1 MTNEILFYVA
11 LAIAGAGWA
20 ALIVFPRR
28 PWANFWFAGVIVP
41 LILGVFY
48 TLVLLLSWN
57 ESPAGKVSGFLSLGG
72 LFGLFQNPGLLL
84 AGFID
89 LLVMPLIAG
98 AWMTRRAAQVKIPYV
113 YLFLSLIATL
123 AVPGTGV
130 VFFIIVASIGNR
142 MSSMATFEDV
152 PPVDCAPVPG
162 TARVSA
168 VAS

>member
-1 MTNEILFYVA
+1 MTTEVLFYVA

-28 PWANFWFAGVIVP
+28 PWSNFWFAGVIVP
-41 LILGVFY
+41 LILGIFY
-48 TLVLLLSWN
+48 TLVMLLSWN
-57 ESPAGKVSGFLSLGG
+57 ANPPGRITGFFSLGG

-84 AGFID
+84 AAWID

-113 YLFLSLIATL
+113 YLVLCLIATL
-123 AVPGTGV
+123 ALPGTGV
-130 VFFIIVASIGNR
+130 VLFVIVSSIGSR
-142 MSSMATFEDV
+142 MNSMATFEGV
-152 PPVDCAPVPG
+152 PPVDCEPVAA
-162 TARVSA
+162 TARVTA

>member
-1 MTNEILFYVA
+1 MSPEALFYVA

-41 LILGVFY
+41 LILGIFY

-57 ESPAGKVSGFLSLGG
+57 ANPPGKVTGFLSLGG

-113 YLFLSLIATL
+113 YLFLCLIATL

-130 VFFIIVASIGNR
+130 VLFVIVASIGSR
-142 MSSMATFEDV
+142 MNSMAAFEGV
-152 PPVDCAPVPG
+152 PPVDCEPVPA